1 MGCRVG
7 GEAAMSIKTGSN
19 VIDRRT
25 VLLSAAGAAS
35 VLALLPHMATAQD
48 AQVLEAAIKKAVGD
62 AKPVDGR
69 ITLTLPEIAEN
80 GNTVP
85 FELAVQSPMSDA
97 DYVKAVHVFAPGNP
111 QIDVATFLF
120 TPASGKAAVASRMR
134 LAKTQDVTAL
144 AEMSDG
150 KVFITKRTV
159 KVTIGGCGG

>member
-1 MGCRVG
+1 MVDNSRT
-7 GEAAMSIKTGSN
+7 ALIDTTLF
-19 VIDRRT
+19 DRRT
-25 VLLSAAGAAS
+25 MLLSVAGAAS
-35 VLALLPHMATAQD
+35 VLALRPDQATAQD
-48 AQVLEAAIKKAVGD
+48 AQILDAAIKKAVGD
-62 AKPVDGR
+62 AKPAEGR
-69 ITLTLPEIAEN
+69 IMLTLPEIAEN

-97 DYVKAVHVFAPGNP
+97 DHVKAVHIFAPGNP
-111 QIDVATFLF
+111 QVDVATFLF

-150 KVFITKRTV
+150 KVFITKRTI